1 MNDWRL
7 TDQAEYLFE
16 KELKYQIYRPQSK
29 DWDHDHCEFC
39 GAKFS
44 THEGDLKFGYSTTD
58 SYYWICDQCFN
69 DFKNM
74 FKWIVEV
81 KSNNG

>member
-39 GAKFS
+39 GDKFS
-44 THEGDLKFGYSTTD
+44 ELEGDLHIGYTAND
-58 SYYWICDQCFN
+58 GYYWICEKCFN
-69 DFKNM
+69 DFKVQ
-74 FKWIVEV
+74 FHWTV
-81 KSNNG
+81 KKTEN